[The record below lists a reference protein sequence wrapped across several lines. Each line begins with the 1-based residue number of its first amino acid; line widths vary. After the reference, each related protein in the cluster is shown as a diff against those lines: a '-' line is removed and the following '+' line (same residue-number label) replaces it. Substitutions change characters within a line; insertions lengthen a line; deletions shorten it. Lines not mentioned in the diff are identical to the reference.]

1 MADGG
6 ACARLQPEFV
16 LCTLA
21 FAGWIAVSDGL
32 IDRNG
37 NRSGPTSPLSMPLQS
52 ALPLLHA
59 TSLAWLWHSDAAFE
73 LKAVALA
80 TGSLLAT
87 PYVLDVLDYDI
98 VVLAVAIAF
107 FARHGLQ
114 SGFADFEISVLAA
127 AWIVPLLAR
136 GVAGATGVPLGL
148 IVLLILYGF
157 VLRRVVLDHA
167 VANDTH
173 RIAQA

>member
-87 PYVLDVLDYDI
+87 PYVLDYNI

-127 AWIVPLLAR
+127 AGIVPLLAR

-157 VLRRVVLDHA
+157 GCAAPCWTMQLQTIRSG
-167 VANDTH
+167 
-173 RIAQA
+173 